1 MGGLRQPGRVG
12 RLRAPTLLFGSP
24 LRGRVA
30 VLPATNVARRL
41 IADDTHS
48 TAATSAPPP
57 PLPPPSLAPF
67 GRRTPPHGAMV
78 SAARPAAAGAMAV
91 LPPAGAAAAG
101 APAATLPPIDVP
113 AAQRHME
120 GHDHATRA
128 AVLGVMA
135 ASPTFRLYPGESKE
149 VERARTAARWA
160 ELADAGLFVD
170 TIAAADAAAGRAKL
184 DAIHETASLLDYS
197 LCIGMS
203 VHFSLFGGSIAA
215 LGTSAQA
222 AAWLPGVEA
231 LTMRGCFALTE
242 LGHGSNARG
251 VETEARFD
259 AATDAFVLHTPTDA
273 AQKYWIGGAAT
284 TARWAV
290 AFAQLYM
297 PGEATTRGVHAFVVR
312 IREDDGTPVPGILLA
327 DCGYK
332 VGLNGVDN
340 GRIWFS
346 HAPVPRGHLLAR
358 YARVDAAGV
367 YTCDAPSPDALF
379 GVTMSALS
387 GGRIGIAA
395 SGVGQ
400 ARVALAIALC
410 YAIRRRA
417 FAPTPTAPEVLLLD
431 YPVHRRRLL
440 PRLASTVVH
449 QTALNDLKAR
459 WGRALSAKDGHVA
472 SCGFKSLMTWHA
484 LETMQV
490 AREACGGQGYKSE
503 NRIGVSRYVAVHGV
517 GGKTWGASC
526 LQPAAGFPLS
536 SRGRRGVSN
545 GLCSCSIIVSATVCI
560 MDAQLLI
567 LSAFA
572 LPSFRSGGIFSFV
585 YVLLRGRRAAL
596 DISATFEGDNT
607 VLLQQ
612 VCLGGGDEGLRADE
626 YAGGVGRG
634 EGGGIRYPVECAGG
648 YVHGGSVVGRGAC
661 WTEQGTAALA
671 TAVHS
676 HSPAVSVLVKGRPVM
691 EACTTP
697 WWCRVLVWL
706 VLPPSSHR
714 LQSRASPAMPRGSRL
729 VAAGQVL
736 LST

>member
-1 MGGLRQPGRVG
+1 
-12 RLRAPTLLFGSP
+12 
-24 LRGRVA
+24 
-30 VLPATNVARRL
+30 
-41 IADDTHS
+41 
-48 TAATSAPPP
+48 
-57 PLPPPSLAPF
+57 
-67 GRRTPPHGAMV
+67 MV
-78 SAARPAAAGAMAV
+78 SATR
-91 LPPAGAAAAG
+91 PAGAATVPAL
-101 APAATLPPIDVP
+101 PLPPCAATTSAPLAIFPPIDVP

-128 AVLGVMA
+128 AVLAVMA
-135 ASPTFRLYPGESKE
+135 NSPTFRLHPGESKE

-160 ELADAGLFVD
+160 ELAAAGLFVD
-170 TIAAADAAAGRAKL
+170 TVAAADAAAGRAKL

-215 LGTSAQA
+215 LGTPAQA

-251 VETEARFD
+251 VETEARYD
-259 AATDAFVLHTPTDA
+259 AAADTFVLHTPTDA

-297 PGEATTRGVHAFVVR
+297 PGEAASRGVHAFIVR
-312 IREDDGTPVPGILLA
+312 IREDDGALVPGILLA

-400 ARVALAIALC
+400 ARVALAIALR
-410 YAIRRRA
+410 YALRRRA
-417 FAPTPTAPEVLLLD
+417 FAATPTTPETLLLD
-431 YPVHRRRLL
+431 YPMHRRRLL

-472 SCGFKSLMTWHA
+472 SCGFKSIMTWHA

-503 NRIGVSRYVAVHGV
+503 NRIGVSR
-517 GGKTWGASC
+517 
-526 LQPAAGFPLS
+526 
-536 SRGRRGVSN
+536 
-545 GLCSCSIIVSATVCI
+545 
-560 MDAQLLI
+560 
-567 LSAFA
+567 
-572 LPSFRSGGIFSFV
+572 
-585 YVLLRGRRAAL
+585 AAL

-612 VCLGGGDEGLRADE
+612 VTKSCLASYARGGKAGGRWSGALEHLNHPLPLPPPIASMAFAVYTLRRAEATLLPRLAAAIAASAAEPGATPFAAFTAHQVAADAVARVHTQLLLLVAFMSATGTGGG
-626 YAGGVGRG
+626 
-634 EGGGIRYPVECAGG
+634 GGGGG
-648 YVHGGSVVGRGAC
+648 
-661 WTEQGTAALA
+661 GTARVPRSLRPLLNTLGTLHALA
-671 TAVHS
+671 VVDDNAALLRVGALSPADAAAVHDAIDGLCTALRP
-676 HSPAVSVLVKGRPVM
+676 HAAELAAVMTVPDFLLAPIAFDVV
-691 EACTTP
+691 A
-697 WWCRVLVWL
+697 
-706 VLPPSSHR
+706 HN
-714 LQSRASPAMPRGSRL
+714 SRARL
-729 VAAGQVL
+729 
-736 LST
+736 

>member
-1 MGGLRQPGRVG
+1 
-12 RLRAPTLLFGSP
+12 
-24 LRGRVA
+24 
-30 VLPATNVARRL
+30 
-41 IADDTHS
+41 
-48 TAATSAPPP
+48 
-57 PLPPPSLAPF
+57 
-67 GRRTPPHGAMV
+67 MV
-78 SAARPAAAGAMAV
+78 SATR
-91 LPPAGAAAAG
+91 PAGAATVPAL
-101 APAATLPPIDVP
+101 PLPPCAATTSAPLAILPPIDVP

-128 AVLGVMA
+128 AVLAVMA
-135 ASPTFRLYPGESKE
+135 GSPTFRLHPGESKE

-160 ELADAGLFVD
+160 ELAGAGLFVD
-170 TIAAADAAAGRAKL
+170 TVAAADAAAGRAKL

-215 LGTSAQA
+215 LGTPAQA

-251 VETEARFD
+251 VETEARYD
-259 AATDAFVLHTPTDA
+259 AAADTFVLHTPTDA

-297 PGEATTRGVHAFVVR
+297 PGEAASRGVHAFIVR
-312 IREDDGTPVPGILLA
+312 IREDDGALVPGILLA

-400 ARVALAIALC
+400 ARVALAIALR
-410 YAIRRRA
+410 YALRRRA
-417 FAPTPTAPEVLLLD
+417 FAATPTTPETLLLD
-431 YPVHRRRLL
+431 YPMHRRRLL

-472 SCGFKSLMTWHA
+472 SCGFKSIMTWHA

-503 NRIGVSRYVAVHGV
+503 NRIGVSRYVALCWVRERTLGRPGCSCRLGLPLPTRRTCDVSVGLRYFSLSLLHPFVAWMCRFSCVGLLLPPFAVLFLCAFLPDAGQRWIFPPRSKGTTQCSSSKCV
-517 GGKTWGASC
+517 GG
-526 LQPAAGFPLS
+526 
-536 SRGRRGVSN
+536 
-545 GLCSCSIIVSATVCI
+545 
-560 MDAQLLI
+560 
-567 LSAFA
+567 
-572 LPSFRSGGIFSFV
+572 
-585 YVLLRGRRAAL
+585 
-596 DISATFEGDNT
+596 
-607 VLLQQ
+607 
-612 VCLGGGDEGLRADE
+612 LGGGLSAESICGLGMGRVGSG
-626 YAGGVGRG
+626 AGRCPVG
-634 EGGGIRYPVECAGG
+634 YP
-648 YVHGGSVVGRGAC
+648 
-661 WTEQGTAALA
+661 
-671 TAVHS
+671 
-676 HSPAVSVLVKGRPVM
+676 
-691 EACTTP
+691 
-697 WWCRVLVWL
+697 CR
-706 VLPPSSHR
+706 
-714 LQSRASPAMPRGSRL
+714 
-729 VAAGQVL
+729 
-736 LST
+736 

>member
-1 MGGLRQPGRVG
+1 
-12 RLRAPTLLFGSP
+12 
-24 LRGRVA
+24 
-30 VLPATNVARRL
+30 
-41 IADDTHS
+41 
-48 TAATSAPPP
+48 
-57 PLPPPSLAPF
+57 
-67 GRRTPPHGAMV
+67 MV

-503 NRIGVSRYVAVHGV
+503 NRIGVSR
-517 GGKTWGASC
+517 
-526 LQPAAGFPLS
+526 
-536 SRGRRGVSN
+536 
-545 GLCSCSIIVSATVCI
+545 
-560 MDAQLLI
+560 
-567 LSAFA
+567 
-572 LPSFRSGGIFSFV
+572 
-585 YVLLRGRRAAL
+585 AAL

-612 VCLGGGDEGLRADE
+612 VTKSCLASYASGVK
-626 YAGGVGRG
+626 AGGRWT
-634 EGGGIRYPVECAGG
+634 
-648 YVHGGSVVGRGAC
+648 GALEHLNHPPPLPPPIVSMDFAVY
-661 WTEQGTAALA
+661 TLRRAEAALLPRLA
-671 TAVHS
+671 TAIAASTSQPGVTPFDAFTSHQVAADAVARVHTQLLLLAAYTS
-676 HSPAVSVLVKGRPVM
+676 ATGTGGGGSGGGGTVGV
-691 EACTTP
+691 
-697 WWCRVLVWL
+697 
-706 VLPPSSHR
+706 PPSLRPLLDTLGTLHGLATLDDNGVLLRTGALSPTDAAAVHDAVDGLCTALR
-714 LQSRASPAMPRGSRL
+714 PHAAELAAVMTVPDFLLAPIAFDVVAHNSRARL
-729 VAAGQVL
+729 
-736 LST
+736 

>member
-1 MGGLRQPGRVG
+1 MGAASACPWVAPADSPPA
-12 RLRAPTLLFGSP
+12 RLCDGVTLFTAANYTRRP
-24 LRGRVA
+24 HRRRRGRHG
-30 VLPATNVARRL
+30 RR
-41 IADDTHS
+41 DC
-48 TAATSAPPP
+48 PPTP
-57 PLPPPSLAPF
+57 SPPSLLQAVA
-67 GRRTPPHGAMV
+67 RRTPPYGAMV
-78 SAARPAAAGAMAV
+78 SAARP
-91 LPPAGAAAAG
+91 PAAAAVAALPPPG
-101 APAATLPPIDVP
+101 VALANAPAATLPPIDVP

-128 AVLGVMA
+128 AVLAVMA

-170 TIAAADAAAGRAKL
+170 TVAAADAAAGRSKL

-215 LGTSAQA
+215 LGTPAQA

-251 VETEARFD
+251 VETEARYD
-259 AATDAFVLHTPTDA
+259 AAADAFVLHTPTDA
-273 AQKYWIGGAAT
+273 AQKYWIGGAT
-284 TARWAV
+284 STARWAV

-297 PGEATTRGVHAFVVR
+297 PGEAAARGVHAFVVR
-312 IREDDGTPVPGILLA
+312 IREDDGSPVAGILLA

-400 ARVALAIALC
+400 ARVALAIALR
-410 YAIRRRA
+410 YALRRRA
-417 FAPTPTAPEVLLLD
+417 FAPTPTLPETLLLD
-431 YPVHRRRLL
+431 YPMHRRRLL

-459 WGRALSAKDGHVA
+459 WGRTLSAKDGHVA

-503 NRIGVSRYVAVHGV
+503 NRIGVSRYVVVRGV
-517 GGKTWGASC
+517 GGRTWGGPY
-526 LQPAAGFPLS
+526 LQLVAGVVALQTQWLWPLDWLVFFFV
-536 SRGRRGVSN
+536 GRCCHLFCHGRSIAHAFGP
-545 GLCSCSIIVSATVCI
+545 CS
-560 MDAQLLI
+560 
-567 LSAFA
+567 
-572 LPSFRSGGIFSFV
+572 SFRSGGVSSFV
-585 YVLLRGRRAAL
+585 VVLLPGHRAAL

-612 VCLGGGDEGLRADE
+612 VRVS
-626 YAGGVGRG
+626 GVCRG
-634 EGGGIRYPVECAGG
+634 
-648 YVHGGSVVGRGAC
+648 
-661 WTEQGTAALA
+661 
-671 TAVHS
+671 
-676 HSPAVSVLVKGRPVM
+676 
-691 EACTTP
+691 
-697 WWCRVLVWL
+697 
-706 VLPPSSHR
+706 
-714 LQSRASPAMPRGSRL
+714 
-729 VAAGQVL
+729 
-736 LST
+736 